1 MESAGIRPLRSWTPL
16 LLLLVGLTP
25 ACAEQ
30 PEAPVLAAIEA
41 AESGDMDGFTAQ
53 FTERSSTLIRSLDT
67 VSSRTRGEL
76 TYMKDLFSILPRGS
90 VQGVEIE
97 DERAVVLMATE
108 TGTSRVVL
116 LKEGGEWKIDAL
128 SLPRMWEPAGGDG

>member
-1 MESAGIRPLRSWTPL
+1 M
-16 LLLLVGLTP
+16 
-25 ACAEQ
+25 
-30 PEAPVLAAIEA
+30 LAAIEA
-41 AESGDMDGFTAQ
+41 ADSGDMDGFTAQ